1 MLPWS
6 LGRQVRRGGMQ
17 AMAEHDETSEW
28 AQRHEA
34 AWEIT
39 PLYEVVKGEGK
50 TQTGYELR
58 IYAQVDSQAE
68 KAIDELTARVRR
80 IAQEVVPAGE
90 LPLECEVRAYD
101 EGEWERP
108 ETGFADE
115 VVVPVALTFTDPAHP
130 PTAETA
136 AVVITAVE
144 AKLQLLGL
152 KPRAWDS
159 RR

>member
-1 MLPWS
+1 
-6 LGRQVRRGGMQ
+6 
-17 AMAEHDETSEW
+17 MAEHDETTEW
-28 AQRHEA
+28 ARRHEA

-68 KAIDELTARVRR
+68 DAIAELTAHVRR
-80 IAQEVVPAGE
+80 IAQEVVPTGE

-108 ETGFADE
+108 ETGYADE

-130 PTAETA
+130 PSA
-136 AVVITAVE
+136 AVAAAIIAAVE
-144 AKLQLLGL
+144 AKLHLLGL
-152 KPRAWDS
+152 KLRAWDS